1 MRSRITWAALWL
13 AGAVLAAAGI
23 TVTVSLLG
31 TDLLGPASPVLSA
44 AQVRQQLASQPAAPA
59 PAPAGSAQS
68 GSAQPGSA
76 QPGGPATRASFS
88 TAAGMVSASC
98 SGGLARLT
106 SWTITT
112 PGYRTDGYL
121 QGPAPSAWITFK
133 SGAREQTV
141 TVTCRGGRPHH
152 VISNDD
158 RAARPGSGSGTPAS
172 SPAGPGGDDHGGGSG
187 GGGGRGRG
195 GGTGGHGGGDG

>member
-13 AGAVLAAAGI
+13 AGAVLAAAG
-23 TVTVSLLG
+23 VTLAVSLLG

-59 PAPAGSAQS
+59 PAPS
-68 GSAQPGSA
+68 GSP
-76 QPGGPATRASFS
+76 QPGGPAARASFS

-121 QGPAPSAWITFK
+121 QGPAKTAWITFK
-133 SGAREQTV
+133 SSAREQTV

-158 RAARPGSGSGTPAS
+158 RATRPGRSSGTPAT
-172 SPAGPGGDDHGGGSG
+172 SPASPGGDDHGGGSG
-187 GGGGRGRG
+187 RGRG
-195 GGTGGHGGGDG
+195 GSSGGHGGGDG

>member
-13 AGAVLAAAGI
+13 AGALLAAAGI

-44 AQVRQQLASQPAAPA
+44 AQVRQQLASQPASAPA
-59 PAPAGSAQS
+59 AP
-68 GSAQPGSA
+68 PGSA
-76 QPGGPATRASFS
+76 QPAGPAQRASFS

-106 SWTITT
+106 SWQVTT

-121 QGPAPSAWITFK
+121 QGPARTAWIRFK
-133 SGAREQTV
+133 SSGREQTV

-158 RAARPGSGSGTPAS
+158 RGARPGRSSGTPAT
-172 SPAGPGGDDHGGGSG
+172 SPASPGGDDN

-195 GGTGGHGGGDG
+195 GSGGGGHGADG

>member
-1 MRSRITWAALWL
+1 MRSRITWAAMWL

-31 TDLLGPASPVLSA
+31 TDLFGPASPVLSA
-44 AQVRQQLASQPAAPA
+44 AQVRDQLARQPAVSASAAPPA
-59 PAPAGSAQS
+59 PAE
-68 GSAQPGSA
+68 
-76 QPGGPATRASFS
+76 PGGPVARTSFA

-98 SGGLARLT
+98 SGGLARLPT
-106 SWTITT
+106 WTVTT
-112 PGYRTDGYL
+112 PGYRTDGYV
-121 QGPAPSAWITFK
+121 QGPAPAAWIRFK
-133 SGAREQTV
+133 SGGSEQTV

-158 RAARPGSGSGTPAS
+158 RGASPGGGNSGTPATGTT
-172 SPAGPGGDDHGGGSG
+172 SPGADDHGG

-195 GGTGGHGGGDG
+195 GGSGGHGGGDG